1 MNSIVPFFGVS
12 NDPKMRNPPMNTSS
26 MSTAMPSRGLTR
38 RHFLQA
44 AALTTVG
51 AVAGCQTTI
60 PVADRQDIDAHVHVW
75 TPDLSR
81 YPIHAN
87 FKPEDLQPASFTP
100 EQLFAHTRPNGVRR
114 VVLIQMSFYQFD
126 NRYMLDS
133 LRRFPGVF
141 SGVGIVDEQAPR
153 PQDRMRELAAH
164 GVRGFRITPGQ
175 QSIDAWMGSSG
186 MAAMWQAGADQGLAL
201 CPLIGPAALPAI
213 DRMCE
218 RFPRTRVVIDHFA
231 RIGVD
236 GQIREEQV
244 EALCG
249 LARHRNTYVKTSAFY
264 ALGKKQPPYTDL
276 GPMIRRVRD
285 AFGAQRLMWASDCPY
300 QVDPGHNYADSIALI
315 RERLEFLSA
324 TDREWMLR
332 RTAEKVFFS

>member
-1 MNSIVPFFGVS
+1 MNFIVPFFGVS
-12 NDPKMRNPPMNTSS
+12 NDPQNAQATYEHLVNVYRDALSGSHASS
-26 MSTAMPSRGLTR
+26 LSPK
-38 RHFLQA
+38 A

-51 AVAGCQTTI
+51 VVAGCQTNL
-60 PVADRQDIDAHVHVW
+60 PAAGRQDIDAHVHVW

-87 FKPEDLQPASFTP
+87 FKPEDLQPPSFTP
-100 EQLFAHTRPNGVRR
+100 EQLFAHTRPNGVGR

-126 NRYMLDS
+126 NRYMLDL

-153 PQDRMRELAAH
+153 PQDRMRELAAQ

-175 QSIDAWMGSSG
+175 QSIEAWMGSPG

-218 RFPRTRVVIDHFA
+218 RFPRTRVIDHFA

-236 GQIREEQV
+236 GQIRDEQV
-244 EALCG
+244 DALCG

-264 ALGKKQPPYTDL
+264 ALGKKQRPYTDL

-285 AFGAQRLMWASDCPY
+285 AFGAQRLMWASDRPY

-315 RERLEFLSA
+315 RERLEFLGNGSRMDA
-324 TDREWMLR
+324 APDR
-332 RTAEKVFFS
+332 